1 MVQDIEA
8 SMPLVGLRLE
18 FRWLFDLMMIAPLP
32 QTKDFLAL
40 WERFGQYGRLAV
52 ENTRKASKGLTKTL
66 FSKMIPEDGSQQ
78 LPDGLIEQEA
88 ANVIIAGTGK
98 QRPLT

>member
-8 SMPLVGLRLE
+8 SMPLIGLRLE
-18 FRWLFDLMMIAPLP
+18 FRLLFDILMMVPFP
-32 QTKDFLAL
+32 QIKEFLAL
-40 WERFGQYGRLAV
+40 WDHFGQYGRLAV

-66 FSKMIPEDGSQQ
+66 FSKMVPEDGSQQ
-78 LPDGLIEQEA
+78 LPDSLIEQEA

-98 QRPLT
+98 